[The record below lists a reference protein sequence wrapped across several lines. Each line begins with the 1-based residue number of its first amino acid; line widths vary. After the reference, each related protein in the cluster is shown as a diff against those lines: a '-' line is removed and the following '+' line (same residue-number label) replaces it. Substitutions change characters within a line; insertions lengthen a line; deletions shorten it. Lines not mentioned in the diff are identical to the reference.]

1 MSSAIS
7 IQNLCFGY
15 DTREILHNI
24 ALEIE
29 EGSFC
34 VMVGPNGGGKSTLL
48 KLVLGLLEPIY
59 GEVRVFGKTPVEAR
73 REVGYVPQSMQVDAQ
88 FPVTVEDVVLMG
100 RVERHLFG
108 RYNRRDRE
116 VAEQALTEVNLAGF
130 GKRPFCA
137 LSGGERQR
145 VIVAQALASEPRML
159 LLDEPGA
166 NLDPEN
172 RQMLY
177 ELLGRLNKRL
187 TIVLVSHNLNVVASV
202 ATDVICVNRTA
213 DMHPM
218 EEVIAQG
225 ETHGIWAHLHHT
237 GCPISDPEMENE
249 HTPHRACLHCGQC
262 ARKEG
267 K

>member
-15 DTREILHNI
+15 DSREILHNI
-24 ALEIE
+24 DLEIE
-29 EGSFC
+29 EGRFC

-48 KLVLGLLEPIY
+48 KLVLGLLEPVY
-59 GEVRVFGKTPVEAR
+59 GSVRVFGKTPVEAR
-73 REVGYVPQSMQVDAQ
+73 RDVGYVPQSMEVDGQ

-108 RYNRRDRE
+108 GYDRHDRE
-116 VAEQALTEVNLAGF
+116 VAEQSLADVNLVGF
-130 GKRPFCA
+130 ERRPFRA

-145 VIVAQALASEPRML
+145 VIVAQALASEPRIL

-187 TIVLVSHNLNVVASV
+187 TILLVSHNLNVVASV

-218 EEVIAQG
+218 EMVRTEG
-225 ETHGIWAHLHHT
+225 ETHGIWAHLHHS
-237 GCPISDPEMENE
+237 GCPVSDPEMENE
-249 HTPHRACLHCGQC
+249 HTPHRACLHCEKC
-262 ARKEG
+262 ARKE
-267 K
+267 KK